1 MKRISHR
8 KSRKN
13 SARRKRK
20 VRARHARAR
29 RRGCRPK
36 PVFGAGMVH
45 YEIGAR
51 TSAMSFGGIG
61 AVRRLVA
68 KLGLAREIDRHLEL
82 LQRHLPYHES
92 DHVPDIAYNLLCG
105 GARLEDLNGLRHD
118 AAYMDA
124 LGAELIP
131 SPTAAGDFT
140 RRFSESGVI
149 ELMECVNAAGPKLW
163 RGRGRDLPGPVA
175 YVDVDGTPAPT
186 LGRKKAGMDMSH
198 KKVWGYHPL
207 VVSLANTAEVLYV
220 VNRPG
225 NAVSHSGAAEWIDK
239 ALALVSPHVPG
250 VCVRG
255 DTDFSPTVNFDRWS
269 ERADFIFGHDAQPA
283 IIERAEALEE
293 EDWKPLKRKPRHTSR
308 TGKARSKR
316 EDVKGRIVRE
326 RGYVNKRL
334 NHEDVAEYDY
344 RPGKCRGTYRM
355 VVVRKN
361 TGKMKGELALVDEIR
376 YFFHIT
382 TRRDLGAAEV
392 VRLAN
397 ARCDREN
404 VIEQLKN
411 GVNALRVPV
420 YDLVSNWAYM
430 VMAALA
436 WNLKSFLA
444 MMMHLKADRRKYV
457 AMEFRRFVREMILV
471 PCQVIRRA
479 RRTTLRIIGWRP
491 TTDRLF
497 SAWRTIERT
506 AFQTG
511 FG

>member
-1 MKRISHR
+1 MTP
-8 KSRKN
+8 SRR
-13 SARRKRK
+13 SSSGPRRWK
-20 VRARHARAR
+20 
-29 RRGCRPK
+29 
-36 PVFGAGMVH
+36 
-45 YEIGAR
+45 
-51 TSAMSFGGIG
+51 
-61 AVRRLVA
+61 
-68 KLGLAREIDRHLEL
+68 
-82 LQRHLPYHES
+82 
-92 DHVPDIAYNLLCG
+92 
-105 GARLEDLNGLRHD
+105 
-118 AAYMDA
+118 
-124 LGAELIP
+124 
-131 SPTAAGDFT
+131 
-140 RRFSESGVI
+140 
-149 ELMECVNAAGPKLW
+149 
-163 RGRGRDLPGPVA
+163 
-175 YVDVDGTPAPT
+175 
-186 LGRKKAGMDMSH
+186 
-198 KKVWGYHPL
+198 
-207 VVSLANTAEVLYV
+207 
-220 VNRPG
+220 
-225 NAVSHSGAAEWIDK
+225 
-239 ALALVSPHVPG
+239 
-250 VCVRG
+250 
-255 DTDFSPTVNFDRWS
+255 
-269 ERADFIFGHDAQPA
+269 
-283 IIERAEALEE
+283 E

-308 TGKARSKR
+308 TGATRSKR

-361 TGKMKGELALVDEIR
+361 ISKMKGELCLVDEIR
-376 YFFHIT
+376 HFFYIT
-382 TRRDLGAAEV
+382 TRRDLSAAEV

-397 ARCDREN
+397 ARCDQEN

-436 WNLKSFLA
+436 WNLKSFFA

-479 RRTTLRIIGWRP
+479 RRTTLRIIGWQP